1 MEERPEGG
9 ASARVSRKTFLKV
22 GAFAAAS
29 LALPGAARGAGAQT
43 AAPFALEEAT
53 ISGLGE
59 VLAAGQ
65 VTSSDLVALYL
76 DHVALYDDAGPTIR
90 SVLEINPDA
99 YEIAAALDEERTA
112 GNVRGPL
119 HGVPVLVKDNID
131 TADAM
136 QTAAGSLVL
145 AGYFAPCDAT
155 VAARLRGAGAIL
167 LGKTNLSERANF
179 RSTQSSSGWSSR
191 GGQGLNPYA
200 LDRSACGSS
209 SGSAAAVAANLC
221 AAALGTET
229 DGSIVCPSAACSI
242 VGVKPTVGLTS
253 RAGVIPISRTQDTV
267 GAMARTDAAAAVV
280 LGAIAGGPDP
290 RDLVTKDSR
299 VEAGYTRFLDPNGLR
314 GHASGSRAT
323 RTSATAT
330 RPTSSR
336 GQPSRRCCGSGRWS

>member
-1 MEERPEGG
+1 M
-9 ASARVSRKTFLKV
+9 
-22 GAFAAAS
+22 
-29 LALPGAARGAGAQT
+29 
-43 AAPFALEEAT
+43 
-53 ISGLGE
+53 
-59 VLAAGQ
+59 
-65 VTSSDLVALYL
+65 TSSDLVALYL
-76 DHVALYDDAGPTIR
+76 DHVALYDDAAGPTIR

-136 QTAAGSLVL
+136 QTAAGSLAL
-145 AGYFAPCDAT
+145 AGYFAPRDAT

-167 LGKTNLSERANF
+167 LDKTNLSERANF

-253 RAGVIPISRTQDTV
+253 RAGVTP
-267 GAMARTDAAAAVV
+267 
-280 LGAIAGGPDP
+280 
-290 RDLVTKDSR
+290 
-299 VEAGYTRFLDPNGLR
+299 
-314 GHASGSRAT
+314 SRAPRTPSARWPAPSPTPPSCSAPSPAAPT
-323 RTSATAT
+323 RAIS
-330 RPTSSR
+330 
-336 GQPSRRCCGSGRWS
+336 